1 MTTHVVDRLV
11 ELGQT
16 VACAE
21 SVTGGLVIARLV
33 DTPGA
38 SAVVRGGIVTYA
50 TDLKARLLGV
60 DPTVLARRGAV
71 DPEVARQMATG
82 VRRVLDAD
90 WGVATT
96 GVAGPDPQDGMPV
109 GTVYVAVAGP
119 GGVVVDTCRL
129 AGDRGAIRRAAV
141 QAALGLLARSLPV
154 PPG

>member
-1 MTTHVVDRLV
+1 MTTQVVARLV

-38 SAVVRGGIVTYA
+38 SAVVRGGVVTYA

-60 DPTVLARRGAV
+60 DPAMLARRGAV

-82 VRRVLDAD
+82 VCRVIDAD

-119 GGVVVDTCRL
+119 GGVVVQTCRL
-129 AGDRGAIRRAAV
+129 VGDRGAIRRAAV
-141 QAALGLLARSLPV
+141 QAALDLLARSLPAS
-154 PPG
+154 PG